1 MGKVYGYDA
10 LLASGAVLQWVEGE
24 KFQLSAQG
32 LSLPCFGLGDGTIGE
47 YVFAQRNSSAVTGF
61 TIPGLIPGAFIK
73 KIS

>member
-32 LSLPCFGLGDGTIGE
+32 LSLPCFDIATGVIPE
-47 YVFAQRNSSAVTGF
+47 YVFVQRNSSGVTGF
-61 TIPGLIPGAFIK
+61 TRAGLFPGVFIR